1 MTGGNSMA
9 RIRIGNPT
17 GIVELRYTVV
27 DVDRHGNVRV
37 YVRRHG
43 RKIRLRHL
51 YDTAAFFEEYRVAL
65 ETTETGKPVEKAF
78 APAKRGSFK
87 WLSEGYYKSAE
98 FKRLHPRTQRVRRNI
113 LDDFNA
119 IHGDKPFNRMEPRHV
134 RSWRD
139 GKSGKPEAAN
149 ALVKALRQVFV
160 WGCQAGDCDR
170 NPAAEVPYIR
180 SLSPGFHSWSA
191 EEVERFE
198 QTHPIGTS
206 ARLALALLLYTG
218 QRRSDIVRLGRQHVR
233 DGWLVFTQAK
243 NEHRNPIHIKIPI
256 LPCLQQI
263 IDATPSGNMNFLV
276 TQFGKP
282 FTANG
287 FGNRF
292 RKWCDEAGLQ
302 NCSAHGLR
310 KAAATRLAEQGATE
324 HEIMAVTGHQSS
336 KEVMRYT
343 RAARRELLA
352 NSAMQ
357 KLAAGQNMN
366 ESVPLSEVIAS
377 SGTKRSRK

>member
-1 MTGGNSMA
+1 MMGGDGMA
-9 RIRIGNPT
+9 RIRLSNPP
-17 GIVELRYTVV
+17 GIVELKHTAT
-27 DVDRHGNVRV
+27 DMDRHGNVRI
-37 YVRRHG
+37 YVRRYG
-43 RKIRLRHL
+43 RKIRLRQL
-51 YDTAAFFEEYRVAL
+51 EDTEAFLQEYREAL
-65 ETTETGKPVEKAF
+65 RKIEAAEPIEKPF
-78 APAKRGSFK
+78 APAERGSFR
-87 WLSEGYYKSAE
+87 WLCEHYYGSVD
-98 FKRLHPRTQRVRRNI
+98 FKLLHPRTQRVRRNI
-113 LDDFNA
+113 LDGFNA
-119 IHGDKPFNRMEPRHV
+119 KRGDNPYNKMEPRHV
-134 RSWRD
+134 RAWREAKV
-139 GKSGKPEAAN
+139 GTPEAAN
-149 ALVKALRQVFV
+149 ALVKALRQVFA
-160 WGCQAGDCDR
+160 WGSHAGHCGR

-180 SLSPGFHSWSA
+180 SRSHGFHSWSA
-191 EEVERFE
+191 EEVGRFE
-198 QTHPIGTS
+198 KTHPIGTS
-206 ARLALALLLYTG
+206 ARLALALMLFTG
-218 QRRSDIVRLGRQHVR
+218 QRRGDIVRLGRQHVR

-243 NEHRNPIHIKIPI
+243 NKHRNPIHIKIPI

-263 IDATPSGNMNFLV
+263 IDATPSGNLTFLV

-292 RKWCDEAGLQ
+292 RKWCDEAGLE

-324 HEIMAVTGHQSS
+324 HEIMAVTGHQTS

-343 RAARRELLA
+343 RAASRELLA